1 MEQVVLER
9 IKEFM
14 KNEKFSNNSLAKAID
29 MPQTTLNDYML
40 GRRKCAL
47 ALVCLMAN
55 AFPNLSMEWL
65 LRGVGEMYLPGN
77 DIVPRDNSTETP
89 AAHLRDTS
97 EREDMLLERI
107 DMLKQKVQDKEE
119 VIATLKES
127 LANLNNHVADLRH
140 ALHYEEHSK

>member
-47 ALVCLMAN
+47 ALVCSMAN

-77 DIVPRDNSTETP
+77 DNDSHETP
-89 AAHLRDTS
+89 TAHLRDTS
-97 EREDMLLERI
+97 EREDMLLEKI